1 MMKSQLYSAPITRTT
16 PAMVGFVLDMSG
28 SMCEEIIFEGFK
40 MTKCDALG
48 TIVNRTIHEMVSR
61 CRKPSSYY
69 NYFEFMAIGYSEN
82 NTVNLFEDTIGES
95 SENDGF
101 YTVNDLTSAR
111 IEHIEQTRKY
121 IDMAGEE
128 RYKRYFV
135 PQYIHPTAGGNTPM
149 YKALKQT
156 YDLTKSW
163 IDAHSATRNFPPII
177 IHITDGETTDASMPE
192 VVALSHKIK
201 SLHTA
206 DGNVLL
212 LNIHVIGAENDVD
225 TIKFPSHKDELQSL
239 KNAQDLFD
247 MSSVFPAS
255 MLHLVKEIKDAIDIS
270 EVATARMMTFNAGMV
285 TILEAINIGTVSLT
299 KSLFKNTAI

>member
-28 SMCEEIIFEGFK
+28 SMCEEIIFEGFR

-69 NYFEFMAIGYSEN
+69 NYFEFMAIGYSEDK
-82 NTVNLFEDTIGES
+82 TVDLFEDTIGES
-95 SENDGF
+95 DEGGSF
-101 YTVNDLTSAR
+101 YTVNDLTSAPV
-111 IEHIEQTRKY
+111 EHTEQNRKY
-121 IDMAGEE
+121 IDIAGEE
-128 RYKRYFV
+128 RFKKYMV

-149 YKALKQT
+149 YKALKKT

-163 IDAHSATRNFPPII
+163 IEAHSATRNFPPII

-201 SLHTA
+201 SLRTA

-212 LNIHVIGAENDVD
+212 LNIHVIGSETEIN

-239 KNAQDLFD
+239 KNAQDLFE
-247 MSSVFPAS
+247 MSSIFPES
-255 MLHLVKEIKDAIDIS
+255 MLPMVKEVKDAIDVN
-270 EVATARMMTFNAGMV
+270 EVSTARMMTFNASMV

-299 KSLFKNTAI
+299 KNF

>member
-1 MMKSQLYSAPITRTT
+1 MKNQLYSAPITRTT
-16 PAMVGFVLDMSG
+16 PALVGFVLDMSG
-28 SMCEEIIFEGFK
+28 SMCEEIIFEGFR

-82 NTVNLFEDTIGES
+82 NTVNLFEDAIGES
-95 SENDGF
+95 SDGTDF
-101 YTVNDLTSAR
+101 YTVSDLVSAP
-111 IEHIEQTRKY
+111 IEHIEQNRKFTDVLGKERFKKY
-121 IDMAGEE
+121 I
-128 RYKRYFV
+128 V

-149 YKALKQT
+149 YKALKKA
-156 YDLTKSW
+156 YDLTKTW
-163 IDAHSATRNFPPII
+163 IEAHSDTRNFPPII

-201 SLHTA
+201 SLHTE

-212 LNIHVIGAENDVD
+212 NNIHVIGSENEVN

-239 KNAQDLFD
+239 KNAQDLFE
-247 MSSVFPAS
+247 MSSIFPEN
-255 MLHLVKEIKDAIDIS
+255 MLPMVREVKEAIDIS
-270 EVATARMMTFNAGMV
+270 EVSSARMMTFNASMV
-285 TILEAINIGTVSLT
+285 SIFEAINIGTISLT
-299 KSLFKNTAI
+299 KNF